1 MRYMRIFLLFVS
13 IALPLLLNS
22 AEPEALARKA
32 ARAFESEEWASAQAL
47 YGLVTDDSPT
57 DVDAHARLITAAL
70 MRGDSTSVPG
80 AVERALAAGVPLRA
94 LFENLRADLRS
105 ASGYGLYAD
114 ALERIA
120 KDKPYL
126 RRPISDCLLD
136 YYLERRDGTKIE
148 RCALYLLAGLP
159 DSPKYLESLGWGLL
173 YQGKTEEAESA
184 WRKALKSDAC
194 NTGVMI
200 ALATLL
206 GDTPEAV
213 ELLHRADSICP
224 SPAIKSRLSKHSK

>member
-1 MRYMRIFLLFVS
+1 MRIFLLFVS

-105 ASGYGLYAD
+105 AIGYGLYAD

-159 DSPKYLESLGWGLL
+159 DSPKYLESLGWG
-173 YQGKTEEAESA
+173 QIG
-184 WRKALKSDAC
+184 
-194 NTGVMI
+194 
-200 ALATLL
+200 
-206 GDTPEAV
+206 
-213 ELLHRADSICP
+213 RASC
-224 SPAIKSRLSKHSK
+224 RERV